1 MSIRGTRLVNNKEPL
16 LRQLVFEARYN
27 YGYNYLDRCGKILNR
42 IAREHGEWVPSSQV
56 SPQNAPLYSM
66 KNECKFVFGPV
77 AVNFSINRTNSDT
90 IILDEEVH
98 DFAIQCEEMTAVVVD
113 ELELKDFSRIGFR
126 AWYYFPFDSKIESDA
141 WLRDLGIFSFSPEL
155 ISAYGDDFESMSAA
169 VIITGKERRLRI
181 GFESIESA
189 AQFQSGPETINVKTN
204 MLRGA
209 SKDFLIQQR
218 KERRR
223 LEINTRYAAVV
234 DFDSFQEDP
243 YSIDPRDFI
252 TRNFSVFMDPLYGV
266 VSSIKTNS
274 GRKG

>member
-1 MSIRGTRLVNNKEPL
+1 
-16 LRQLVFEARYN
+16 
-27 YGYNYLDRCGKILNR
+27 
-42 IAREHGEWVPSSQV
+42 
-56 SPQNAPLYSM
+56 
-66 KNECKFVFGPV
+66 
-77 AVNFSINRTNSDT
+77 
-90 IILDEEVH
+90 
-98 DFAIQCEEMTAVVVD
+98 
-113 ELELKDFSRIGFR
+113 
-126 AWYYFPFDSKIESDA
+126 
-141 WLRDLGIFSFSPEL
+141 
-155 ISAYGDDFESMSAA
+155 MSAA